1 MILSHSRRSVTRP
14 DSPSW
19 LNAKHAGDIAE
30 QLVADW
36 FRERGYDVLRSVG
49 EAAGFDLLCQCRIE
63 VKRDLQAATT
73 GNVAIEVSRN
83 GEASGINTSTA
94 VWWAIIT
101 DAHCYL
107 VRRSSLLNLLT
118 EGHRLVPSGDR
129 LATRCVLVPVERVAA
144 VATNVTDLAR
154 ASRPGSDDR

>member
-1 MILSHSRRSVTRP
+1 MILTHSRRSVTRP

-30 QLVADW
+30 QLVAEW
-36 FRERGYDVLRSVG
+36 VRERGCDVLRTIG
-49 EAAGFDLLCQCRIE
+49 QDATYDLECRYRIE

-73 GNVAIEVSRN
+73 GNVAVEVSRD
-83 GEASGINTSTA
+83 GKPSGIHTSTA
-94 VWWAIIT
+94 MFWAIVT

-118 EGHRLVPSGDR
+118 EGHPQVPSGDR
-129 LATRCVLVPVERVAA
+129 LATRCVLVPVVRVAA
-144 VATNVTDLAR
+144 VATKLIDLAG
-154 ASRPGSDDR
+154 ASRPGSDG